1 MVTHTDRAGRKVTD
15 RAGLGRLGWWGGLCL
30 LPSGFCPLA
39 VTERRVSNGRTPSV
53 SCDAFMH
60 RQPWLL
66 VLAAIV
72 QRHLVASDPHH
83 PVSPSSISAAL
94 AGGSSRRL
102 SRDTERPVLL
112 RLYEVTQ
119 GASWQRSDSW
129 LSDFACV
136 GTAPFYTTPSWYGVQ
151 SCQFGEVQRLL
162 LNANGLRG
170 TVPTEIGMLTA
181 LTSSLQ
187 LTR

>member
-1 MVTHTDRAGRKVTD
+1 MGRPLS
-15 RAGLGRLGWWGGLCL
+15 AALCFSAC
-30 LPSGFCPLA
+30 LPLQKDFA
-39 VTERRVSNGRTPSV
+39 NGRTPSV
-53 SCDAFMH
+53 SCDALTFAIFMH

-72 QRHLVASDPHH
+72 QRHLVVSDPYH

-170 TVPTEIGMLTA
+170 TVPTEIGMLTG